1 MPASA
6 SSCWSGRP
14 RPDAMSPIA
23 VTRRGTRAGGLRLA
37 RAACLL
43 AVAALSAGCA
53 GIMGTYDLAQNGL
66 PKPEDQ
72 LRRQLAGGS
81 AEKAYKEVTGEAS
94 PAPDDEVLR
103 LLYAGTAAYYAGHY
117 EESGRLLD
125 LASALA
131 DDRVTRSLSREAL
144 SFLTNDRILP
154 WQPSAT
160 ERLMLHFYGALT
172 FLRAGQPYEA
182 AVEARRISALLDL
195 WQDERPE
202 LGETREARFF
212 RYVAG
217 ALFEAAGE
225 DNDAAVAYR
234 RAGRLAR
241 DADLEAPPR
250 DSADVVLLVERGFV
264 AHRVE
269 QNVVVAIP
277 GGLVDLMAEGDVGE
291 RLASAAMVSGFVL
304 AIAASRGSS
313 YWYHDD
319 GYRNTLHFEPWG
331 RDCGRVHGDGGRW
344 SPRCDREVENPYLL
358 RIAWPVYRSS
368 APADGGAVRLR
379 GPADVVER
387 MALSVSEAVVSDFD
401 AQRGA
406 LIARTVVR
414 AATKLAVTKTV
425 ERKVG
430 EKDEVA
436 GQILGILTNIG
447 TLVTERADTR
457 SWNLLPSDV
466 DLIRV
471 RVPAGRHALT
481 LELGD
486 GRSVELPP
494 LELRG
499 GEVRVVSHRAWR

>member
-1 MPASA
+1 MNGS
-6 SSCWSGRP
+6 
-14 RPDAMSPIA
+14 A
-23 VTRRGTRAGGLRLA
+23 VTRRGLRAGGLRLA

-43 AVAALSAGCA
+43 AVAALSTGCA
-53 GIMGTYDLAQNGL
+53 SVMGGYDLAQNGL
-66 PKPEDQ
+66 PKPEEA

-81 AEKAYKEVTGEAS
+81 AEKAYREVTGEDS

-144 SFLTNDRILP
+144 SFLTNDRVLP
-154 WQPSAT
+154 WQPSPT

-182 AVEARRISALLDL
+182 AVEARRISALLEL
-195 WQDERPE
+195 WQDERPD
-202 LGETREARFF
+202 LGDTREARFF

-234 RAGRLAR
+234 NAGRLAP
-241 DADLEAPPR
+241 DADLEGPPR
-250 DSADVVLLVERGFV
+250 DSADVVLLVERGYV

-277 GGLVDLMAEGDVGE
+277 GGLVDAMAEGDAGA
-291 RLASAAMVSGFVL
+291 RLASAALVSTYVL

-319 GYRNTLHFEPWG
+319 GYRNTLRFEPWG
-331 RDCGRVHGDGGRW
+331 RDCSRVHGDGGRW

-358 RIAWPVYRSS
+358 RIAWPVYRS
-368 APADGGAVRLR
+368 AAAAKGTLRLN
-379 GPADVVER
+379 GPAEVVER
-387 MALSVSEAVVSDFD
+387 MALGVSEAVVADFD
-401 AQRGA
+401 ARRGS

-471 RVPAGRHALT
+471 RLPAGRHALT

-486 GRSVELPP
+486 GRTAELAP

-499 GEVRVVSHRAWR
+499 GEVRVVSHRSWR